1 MPGRPNESLPW
12 PPNSPK
18 AADAGPA
25 RRARRRV
32 RPGTLSANVT
42 LFARRLRR
50 RGLRVGPSEIGD
62 ALRALTAVDVSDR
75 EQVRLGLRTVFA
87 SSLGEL
93 PVFDE
98 EFSRFWSE
106 PVVSDA
112 PADAQPDEGEDPEG
126 EGVEGGEERTE
137 MSVADWSEEEAAP
150 DEEHS
155 VPAYS
160 PTELHARKDFS
171 AFSADDLDAISALI
185 LLIARRIATRLSRRM
200 RSAKRG
206 TLVDLRRTMRRSLQF
221 GGDPV
226 QLLWRRRKIRKAKLV
241 LLCDVSGS
249 MDIYSRFL
257 VQFIYALQDAVGRVE
272 SFLFSTSLTR
282 VTDALDQRDI
292 RRALAEA
299 SRQVP
304 DWSGG
309 TKIGASLRTF
319 NETWGR
325 RLLDPRTIVVIC
337 SDGWDTGDLEILV
350 DAMRDLRARA
360 GKVIWLNPLLGS
372 PGYEPVTQGMSA
384 ALPFV
389 DVFAS
394 AHNVDSLRDLERH
407 LRGPRSRRRRGPRPD
422 GAAAGNRVGGAT
434 R

>member
-1 MPGRPNESLPW
+1 MAGPPNESRPW
-12 PPNSPK
+12 PPNSPR
-18 AADAGPA
+18 AADAGRTP
-25 RRARRRV
+25 RAGRRV
-32 RPGTLSANVT
+32 RPGNLPANVT

-75 EQVRLGLRTVFA
+75 EEVRLGLRTVFA

-98 EFSRFWSE
+98 EFARFWSE
-106 PVVSDA
+106 PIVSDA
-112 PADAQPDEGEDPEG
+112 PAQSEPEEGEDPEG
-126 EGVEGGEERTE
+126 EPSPGAEERTE
-137 MSVADWSEEEAAP
+137 MSVADWSGEEAAP
-150 DEEHS
+150 DEEQS

-160 PTELHARKDFS
+160 PAELRARKDFS
-171 AFSADDLDAISALI
+171 AFSADDLDAISELI

-319 NETWGR
+319 NEIWGR

-350 DAMRDLRARA
+350 GAMRDLRARA

-394 AHNVDSLRDLERH
+394 AHNINSLRELERH
-407 LRGPRSRRRRGPRPD
+407 LRGPRRNRPPRLDVGAGGRLGGQRR
-422 GAAAGNRVGGAT
+422 
-434 R
+434 

>member
-126 EGVEGGEERTE
+126 EGVE
-137 MSVADWSEEEAAP
+137 
-150 DEEHS
+150 
-155 VPAYS
+155 
-160 PTELHARKDFS
+160 
-171 AFSADDLDAISALI
+171 
-185 LLIARRIATRLSRRM
+185 
-200 RSAKRG
+200 
-206 TLVDLRRTMRRSLQF
+206 
-221 GGDPV
+221 
-226 QLLWRRRKIRKAKLV
+226 
-241 LLCDVSGS
+241 
-249 MDIYSRFL
+249 
-257 VQFIYALQDAVGRVE
+257 
-272 SFLFSTSLTR
+272 
-282 VTDALDQRDI
+282 
-292 RRALAEA
+292 
-299 SRQVP
+299 
-304 DWSGG
+304 
-309 TKIGASLRTF
+309 
-319 NETWGR
+319 
-325 RLLDPRTIVVIC
+325 
-337 SDGWDTGDLEILV
+337 
-350 DAMRDLRARA
+350 
-360 GKVIWLNPLLGS
+360 
-372 PGYEPVTQGMSA
+372 
-384 ALPFV
+384 
-389 DVFAS
+389 
-394 AHNVDSLRDLERH
+394 
-407 LRGPRSRRRRGPRPD
+407 
-422 GAAAGNRVGGAT
+422 
-434 R
+434 